1 MEFGVGYN
9 TPIIIKYPFERMT
22 YLNENTNLIRFN
34 KDYAICSKEISNKT
48 ILFDESIEMILSK
61 LKK

>member
-22 YLNENTNLIRFN
+22 YQNRNTHLVRFN
-34 KDYAICSKEISNKT
+34 KDYAICPKEIEDKT
-48 ILFDESIEMILSK
+48 ILFDEKIENILNE
-61 LKK
+61 LKS